1 MIKKIIMGCG
11 VPGTGDLKECDD
23 CRLHNNYVGCKELR
37 ESNGLV
43 VFTRDKTIC
52 DRVDTISND
61 ISSIVYHECDKYV
74 DCPDDLKDL
83 LTSIEE
89 LISEYATEHYIDSVI
104 SSDE

>member
-1 MIKKIIMGCG
+1 MAKKVIIGCG
-11 VPGTGDLKECDD
+11 TAGTGDFRYCEE

-37 ESNGLV
+37 ESNDLTV
-43 VFTRDKTIC
+43 VMEDKEIC
-52 DRVDTISND
+52 DRVDTISDD
-61 ISSIVYHECDKYV
+61 ISSIVYHECDKYI
-74 DCPDDLKDL
+74 DCPDDLNDL